1 MFGSPLKVCVA
12 TVGAAVVIT
21 LIAVPTAIYVHRS
34 DSGSK
39 RTYTFDDFY
48 NDTIRYQTY
57 SLRWI
62 SDNEYLHKSKDGNV
76 YLHNVETMASSLYLS
91 NSTFAEVDASGY
103 IVSAD
108 RKFICFESNYSKQWR
123 HSYTASYSIYNMET
137 QAFVTPV
144 HIPQV
149 IQLLMWAPVENKLAY
164 VWDYNIYLKLNATAE
179 PIQIT
184 QDGKINQILNG
195 VPDWAYE
202 EEVFVSNE
210 GMWWSP
216 TAKYLAYVQINDTDV
231 HAIEYSM
238 YGNGQYPITMIVP
251 YPKAGS
257 NIPKARL
264 FVVHAANPSIRSE
277 VVVPKSIGAGDHYLS
292 SVTWVTDERI
302 AVQWLTRRQDQVLL
316 QLYDYDGT
324 SWKENIKFEQKSKTG
339 WVGRYNPLTPY
350 FAADNSSF
358 YKVMSDP
365 KGYKHLHYVKGGKA
379 VAITSG
385 KWEVI
390 YISKLTKD
398 AIYYVSNEHMGR
410 PGQRNLYKISF
421 SSSGHSAPECLT
433 CFLYKDRCQFNSAYF
448 SQNASYFRMDCYGP
462 GLPLFTLMDNRGVR
476 KEIQVLEDNKKLEQ
490 ILATEIQMPTIKR
503 ATLKISGFDF
513 WYQMMFPPNF
523 DTSKKYPLLI
533 QVYAGPASQYVDYK
547 FRLEWATYL
556 CSTEDVI
563 IASFDGRGSGFQGD
577 EIMHAIYERLGT
589 YEVED
594 QISAVRKFIDM
605 GFIDKERIGMWGW
618 SYGGYV
624 TSMVL
629 GSGSGLFKCGIAV
642 APVSKWEYYDA
653 VYTERYMHGPE
664 ENADSYN
671 NSTVTG
677 RAKNFKS
684 VQYLLVHGTADDNVH
699 FQQAAQISKALVE
712 QQVDFEAMWYT
723 DKDHSLSGKA
733 RYHLY
738 KHLSHF
744 LQKCYAE
751 KK

>member
-1 MFGSPLKVCVA
+1 MGCSKVCVA

-137 QAFVTPV
+137 HVMQIVNNAIANPCS
-144 HIPQV
+144 PLQ
-149 IQLLMWAPVENKLAY
+149 AY

-365 KGYKHLHYVKGGKA
+365 KGYKHLHYVKG
-379 VAITSG
+379 
-385 KWEVI
+385 
-390 YISKLTKD
+390 
-398 AIYYVSNEHMGR
+398 VSC
-410 PGQRNLYKISF
+410 QILISF

-448 SQNASYFRMDCYGP
+448 SQNASYFRMDCY
-462 GLPLFTLMDNRGVR
+462 
-476 KEIQVLEDNKKLEQ
+476 
-490 ILATEIQMPTIKR
+490 
-503 ATLKISGFDF
+503 DF

-642 APVSKWEYYDA
+642 APVSKWEYY
-653 VYTERYMHGPE
+653 
-664 ENADSYN
+664 
-671 NSTVTG
+671 G

>member
-1 MFGSPLKVCVA
+1 MGCSKVCVA

-365 KGYKHLHYVKGGKA
+365 KGYKHLHYVKG
-379 VAITSG
+379 
-385 KWEVI
+385 
-390 YISKLTKD
+390 
-398 AIYYVSNEHMGR
+398 VSC
-410 PGQRNLYKISF
+410 QILISF

-448 SQNASYFRMDCYGP
+448 SQNASYFRMDCY
-462 GLPLFTLMDNRGVR
+462 
-476 KEIQVLEDNKKLEQ
+476 EIQVLEDNKKLEQ

-642 APVSKWEYYDA
+642 APVSKWEYY
-653 VYTERYMHGPE
+653 
-664 ENADSYN
+664 
-671 NSTVTG
+671 G

>member
-1 MFGSPLKVCVA
+1 MGCSKVCVA
-12 TVGAAVVIT
+12 AVGAVVVIM
-21 LIAVPTAIYVHRS
+21 LIAVPTAIYVNRS
-34 DSGSK
+34 SASK

-48 NDTIRYQTY
+48 NDTIGYQTY
-57 SLRWI
+57 KLQWI
-62 SDNEYLHKSKDGNV
+62 SDKEYLHKSRDGNV
-76 YLHNVETMASSLYLS
+76 YLHNVETATSSLYLS
-91 NSTFAEVDASGY
+91 NSTFSEVDATKY

-108 RKFICFESNYSKQWR
+108 RKFVCFVSNYTKQWR
-123 HSYTASYSIYNMET
+123 HSFTASYSFYNMDT
-137 QAFVTPV
+137 KAFIKPF

-149 IQLLMWAPVENKLAY
+149 VQLLILAPVGNMLAF
-164 VWDYNIYLKLNATAE
+164 VWDYNIYLKLNVTAE
-179 PIQIT
+179 PIQVT
-184 QDGKINQILNG
+184 QDGKANQILNG

-216 TAKYLAYVQINDTDV
+216 TALRLAYVQINDTDV

-238 YGNGQYPITMIVP
+238 YGNGQYPSTVTVP

-257 NIPKARL
+257 SIPKARL
-264 FVVHAANPSIRSE
+264 FVIDVANPSIRSE
-277 VVVPKSIGAGDHYLS
+277 VVVPISVGASDHYLS

-302 AVQWLTRRQDQVLL
+302 AVQWLTRRQDRVLL
-316 QLYDYDGT
+316 QLYDYDGN
-324 SWKENIKFEQKSKTG
+324 SWKENMNFEQISKTG
-339 WVGRYNPLTPY
+339 WIGRYNPLPPY
-350 FAADNSSF
+350 FTSDKSSF
-358 YKVMSDP
+358 YKVMSDAD
-365 KGYKHLHYVKGGKA
+365 GYKHLHFVKGGKA
-379 VAITSG
+379 VPITSG

-390 YISKLTKD
+390 YISKLTQD

-410 PGQRNLYKISF
+410 PGQRNLYKIPF
-421 SSSGHSAPECLT
+421 SSTGHSARECLT
-433 CFLYKDRCQFNSAYF
+433 CSLYKDRCQFNSAYL

-462 GLPLFTLMDNRGVR
+462 GLPLFTLMDNRR
-476 KEIQVLEDNKKLEQ
+476 TPKEIQVLEDNKKLEE
-490 ILATEIQMPTIKR
+490 IIATELLMPTIKR
-503 ATLKISGFDF
+503 ATLNIAGFDF

-523 DTSKKYPLLI
+523 DASKKYPLLI
-533 QVYAGPASQYVDYK
+533 QVYAGPSSQYVDYK
-547 FRLEWATYL
+547 FQLEWATYL
-556 CSTEDVI
+556 CSTENVV

-577 EIMHAIYERLGT
+577 KIMHAIYERLGT

-594 QISAVRKFIDM
+594 QLSAVRKFIEM
-605 GFIDKERIGMWGW
+605 GFIDKDRIGMWGW

-624 TSMVL
+624 TSMAL
-629 GSGSGLFKCGIAV
+629 GSGSGLLKCGIAV

-653 VYTERYMHGPE
+653 VYTERYMHRPE
-664 ENADSYN
+664 ENTDGYN

-738 KHLSHF
+738 AHLNHF
-744 LQKCYAE
+744 LQKCFSE

>member
-1 MFGSPLKVCVA
+1 MGCSKVCVA

-365 KGYKHLHYVKGGKA
+365 KGYKHLHYVKG
-379 VAITSG
+379 
-385 KWEVI
+385 
-390 YISKLTKD
+390 
-398 AIYYVSNEHMGR
+398 VSC
-410 PGQRNLYKISF
+410 QIL
-421 SSSGHSAPECLT
+421 SGHSAPECLT

-448 SQNASYFRMDCYGP
+448 SQNCLKTSHKYS
-462 GLPLFTLMDNRGVR
+462 
-476 KEIQVLEDNKKLEQ
+476 EIGCFYY
-490 ILATEIQMPTIKR
+490 
-503 ATLKISGFDF
+503 S
-513 WYQMMFPPNF
+513 
-523 DTSKKYPLLI
+523 
-533 QVYAGPASQYVDYK
+533 YAGPASQYVDYK

-642 APVSKWEYYDA
+642 APVSKWEYY
-653 VYTERYMHGPE
+653 
-664 ENADSYN
+664 
-671 NSTVTG
+671 G

>member
-1 MFGSPLKVCVA
+1 MGCNKVCVGL
-12 TVGAAVVIT
+12 VGALVVVM
-21 LIAVPTAIYVHRS
+21 LVAVPTAIYVNRNNT
-34 DSGSK
+34 GPK
-39 RTYTFDDFY
+39 RTFSFDDFY

-57 SLRWI
+57 SLRWF
-62 SDNEYLHKSKDGNV
+62 SDTEYLHKTKDGNV

-91 NSTFAEVDASGY
+91 NSTFAQVDATDY

-108 RKFICFESNYSKQWR
+108 RKYVCLESNFSKQWR
-123 HSYTASYSIYNMET
+123 HSFTASYSLYDMET
-137 QAFVTPV
+137 KAFITPTYIPEVT
-144 HIPQV
+144 
-149 IQLLMWAPVENKLAY
+149 QLLLWAPVGNMIAY
-164 VWDYNIYLKLNATAE
+164 VWNYDIYIKPNATAE
-179 PIQIT
+179 PIQVT
-184 QDGKINQILNG
+184 NDGKFNQILNG
-195 VPDWAYE
+195 IPDWSYE

-216 TAKYLAYVQINDTDV
+216 SAKYLAYVQINDTDV
-231 HAIEYSM
+231 HAIEYSL
-238 YGNGQYPITMIVP
+238 YGNGQYPITMVVP

-257 NIPKARL
+257 NIPKAKL
-264 FVVHAANPSIRSE
+264 FVIDVSNPSVRSE
-277 VVVPKSIGAGDHYLS
+277 IVVPKSLRAGDHYLS
-292 SVTWVTDERI
+292 SVTWVTDMRI
-302 AVQWLTRRQDQVLL
+302 AVQWLTRRQDHVLL
-316 QLYDYDGT
+316 QIYDYDGT
-324 SWKENIKFEQKSKTG
+324 NWNENTKFEQKSKTG
-339 WVGRYNPLTPY
+339 WVGRYNPLHPY

-358 YKVMSDP
+358 YKVMSDVN
-365 KGYKHLHYVKGGKA
+365 GYKHLHYVKDGKA
-379 VAITSG
+379 VAVTSG

-421 SSSGHSAPECLT
+421 STSHIHSAPECLT
-433 CFLYKDRCQFNSAYF
+433 CLLYEDRCQFNSGYF

-462 GLPLFTLMDNRGVR
+462 GLPMFTIMDNRGPR

-490 ILATEIQMPTIKR
+490 ILQTELQMPTIKR
-503 ATLKISGFDF
+503 ATLNIAGFDF
-513 WYQMMFPPNF
+513 WYQMMFPSDF
-523 DTSKKYPLLI
+523 DATKKYPLFI
-533 QVYAGPASQYVDYK
+533 QVYAGPGSQYVDYK

-556 CSTEDVI
+556 CSTEKAV
-563 IASFDGRGSGFQGD
+563 IASFDGRGSGYQGD

-605 GFIDKERIGMWGW
+605 GFIDKDRIGMWGW

-624 TSMVL
+624 TSMAL
-629 GSGSGLFKCGIAV
+629 GSGSGLIKCGIAV

-653 VYTERYMHGPE
+653 VYTERYMHRPE
-664 ENADSYN
+664 ENLDSYN

-684 VQYLLVHGTADDNVH
+684 VEYLLVHGTADDNVH

-712 QQVDFEAMWYT
+712 QQVDFDAMWYT

-738 KHLSHF
+738 THLNHF
-744 LQKCYAE
+744 LQKCFS
-751 KK
+751 KKK

>member
-1 MFGSPLKVCVA
+1 MQIVNNAIANPCSPL
-12 TVGAAVVIT
+12 
-21 LIAVPTAIYVHRS
+21 
-34 DSGSK
+34 
-39 RTYTFDDFY
+39 
-48 NDTIRYQTY
+48 Q
-57 SLRWI
+57 
-62 SDNEYLHKSKDGNV
+62 
-76 YLHNVETMASSLYLS
+76 
-91 NSTFAEVDASGY
+91 
-103 IVSAD
+103 
-108 RKFICFESNYSKQWR
+108 
-123 HSYTASYSIYNMET
+123 
-137 QAFVTPV
+137 
-144 HIPQV
+144 
-149 IQLLMWAPVENKLAY
+149 AY

-365 KGYKHLHYVKGGKA
+365 KGYKHLHYVKGDWNS

-410 PGQRNLYKISF
+410 PGQRNLYN
-421 SSSGHSAPECLT
+421 SGHSAPECLT

-448 SQNASYFRMDCYGP
+448 SQNASYFRMDCY
-462 GLPLFTLMDNRGVR
+462 
-476 KEIQVLEDNKKLEQ
+476 
-490 ILATEIQMPTIKR
+490 
-503 ATLKISGFDF
+503 DF

>member
-1 MFGSPLKVCVA
+1 NTTSRTTETTSTTITTITQITFSVMQIVNNAIANPCSPL
-12 TVGAAVVIT
+12 
-21 LIAVPTAIYVHRS
+21 
-34 DSGSK
+34 
-39 RTYTFDDFY
+39 
-48 NDTIRYQTY
+48 Q
-57 SLRWI
+57 
-62 SDNEYLHKSKDGNV
+62 
-76 YLHNVETMASSLYLS
+76 
-91 NSTFAEVDASGY
+91 
-103 IVSAD
+103 
-108 RKFICFESNYSKQWR
+108 
-123 HSYTASYSIYNMET
+123 
-137 QAFVTPV
+137 
-144 HIPQV
+144 
-149 IQLLMWAPVENKLAY
+149 AY

-277 VVVPKSIGAGDHYLS
+277 VVVDHYLS

-410 PGQRNLYKISF
+410 PGQRNLYN
-421 SSSGHSAPECLT
+421 GHSAPECLT

-448 SQNASYFRMDCYGP
+448 SQNASYFRMDCY
-462 GLPLFTLMDNRGVR
+462 
-476 KEIQVLEDNKKLEQ
+476 
-490 ILATEIQMPTIKR
+490 
-503 ATLKISGFDF
+503 DF